1 MQPATSTRQDNR
13 RLRAPAAVLL
23 AVAAAVLI
31 GLFDVAPVRSQI
43 PILEAAPTSVA
54 VPTDDAWAT
63 VWNDAP
69 SLRVPLSAQ
78 DIAFPYGGGAVDA
91 VTVRSLYDEERLYIS
106 IEWADHSA
114 DDSVSGAAEFSDAA
128 ALQFSADPLKTPP
141 YTMGSPGAP
150 VNIWQWKAVWQAD
163 AERGFPSTTDR
174 YPNTHVDGY
183 PGEGNPLYNPAAHL
197 GNPLA
202 PRTHASLI
210 ENLLAEGFGTLTSLD
225 VQDVE
230 GSGAWRN
237 DRWRV
242 VFARTLAPGI
252 DGLASF
258 ETHRTAVVAFAV
270 WDGAS
275 GDRNGQKSVAQFIEL
290 DIGPVERV
298 AVTDEQA
305 QPPGT
310 TERGIPWVAL
320 GLILSAVLPLLA
332 MAAIVFYRTDASD
345 IGQPAQRNWRH

>member
-1 MQPATSTRQDNR
+1 MPTATPDRRASS
-13 RLRAPAAVLL
+13 RLRFPAAVLL
-23 AVAAAVLI
+23 AVAAAIVI
-31 GLFDVAPVRSQI
+31 GSFGVAPVRSQI
-43 PILEAAPTSVA
+43 PVLEAAPTSVA
-54 VPTDDAWAT
+54 VPTDDAWAA

-78 DIAFPYGGGAVDA
+78 EVAFPYGGGTVDA
-91 VTVRSLYDEERLYIS
+91 VTVRSLYDEDRLYIS
-106 IEWADHSA
+106 MEWGDLSA

-163 AERGFPSTTDR
+163 AERGFPSSTDR
-174 YPNTHVDGY
+174 YPNTYVDGY
-183 PGEGNPLYNPAAHL
+183 PGEGDSLNNPAAHL

-202 PRTHASLI
+202 ARTHTSPI

-230 GSGAWRN
+230 GSGAWNN

-242 VFARTLAPGI
+242 VFARALTPRTE
-252 DGLASF
+252 GLASF
-258 ETHRTAVVAFAV
+258 ATNRTAVIAFAV
-270 WDGAS
+270 WDGSS

-290 DIGPVERV
+290 DIGPVDRV
-298 AVTDEQA
+298 AASDEQA
-305 QPPGT
+305 LLPE
-310 TERGIPWVAL
+310 TETDIPWVVL
-320 GLILSAVLPLLA
+320 GLIIAALVPLLA
-332 MAAIVFYRTDASD
+332 MMAIVFHERGTTDVAR
-345 IGQPAQRNWRH
+345 PAVRDRSS